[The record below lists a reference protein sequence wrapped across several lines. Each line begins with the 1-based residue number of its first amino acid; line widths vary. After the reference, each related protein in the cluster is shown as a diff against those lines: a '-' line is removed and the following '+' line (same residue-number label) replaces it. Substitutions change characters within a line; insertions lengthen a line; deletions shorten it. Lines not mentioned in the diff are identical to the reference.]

1 MGMRTHMGMGTGT
14 GRCGSSDRGCPRG
27 VQRWR
32 FCSQPPPLILSLPEG
47 RWGSTSCSPPKDT
60 AAGTPA
66 QGWVWEGRAL
76 PMEVTANGDAAGTR
90 GVAGAHLP
98 EAVGRFLGGRRRLV
112 VGTRHGSRGGLGR
125 RCGRSV
131 ALGQAAA
138 SCTGGSRGVGG
149 AHSSLTG
156 PSRDPQ
162 HYLIPSHCI
171 PVPSPSPCPAAP
183 GASTQL
189 QGTRRGQSRSSSPP
203 VPPTSPP
210 QGAMHNPDPAAGIQA
225 LLEPQGFLCN
235 VWAGRA
241 AAEPPK
247 P

>member
-1 MGMRTHMGMGTGT
+1 MVVM
-14 GRCGSSDRGCPRG
+14 
-27 VQRWR
+27 
-32 FCSQPPPLILSLPEG
+32 
-47 RWGSTSCSPPKDT
+47 
-60 AAGTPA
+60 
-66 QGWVWEGRAL
+66 
-76 PMEVTANGDAAGTR
+76 ANGDTAGTR

-138 SCTGGSRGVGG
+138 SCTGGSKRVGG
-149 AHSSLTG
+149 GGVTAASQGRAET
-156 PSRDPQ
+156 PNPT
-162 HYLIPSHCI
+162 PSH
-171 PVPSPSPCPAAP
+171 PTASPSHPHPHALRHH

-189 QGTRRGQSRSSSPP
+189 QGMGRGTEPFQLPSCAPHIPP
-203 VPPTSPP
+203 H
-210 QGAMHNPDPAAGIQA
+210 GAMQNPDPAAGIQA